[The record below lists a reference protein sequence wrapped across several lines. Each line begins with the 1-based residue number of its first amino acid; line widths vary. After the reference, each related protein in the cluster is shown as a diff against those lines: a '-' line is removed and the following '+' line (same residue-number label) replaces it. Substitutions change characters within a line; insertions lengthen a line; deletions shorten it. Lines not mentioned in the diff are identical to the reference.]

1 MDRCGLGCQER
12 YGDPKLLMS
21 KQKILAKQLI
31 IKNGF
36 SMLEP
41 LLASVI
47 LAIITAG
54 TALMLISAN
63 RLSQNADVVDNS
75 EWNINTDF
83 SAIQRLSRRF
93 TCCSGSCLVQIP
105 TTYGT
110 TKSCA
115 VNNPDDDRYFYPQ
128 LDDTA
133 TTSINE
139 PSAVDTLC
147 NDANN
152 TTFMTPLKTAVDAIA
167 SPSGIIRTT
176 TIKEDHAL
184 EISYSN
190 SVNNQ
195 VRRVAIIVPP
205 MAFWCP

>member
-1 MDRCGLGCQER
+1 MT
-12 YGDPKLLMS
+12 
-21 KQKILAKQLI
+21 KQKILAKQLS

-75 EWNINTDF
+75 EWNINTDL

-105 TTYGT
+105 TNYGS

-128 LDDTA
+128 LDDTS
-133 TTSINE
+133 TTTINE
-139 PSAVDTLC
+139 PNAVDALC
-147 NDANN
+147 NDSNN
-152 TTFMTPLKTAVDAIA
+152 ATFMTPLKTAVDATA

-176 TIKEDHAL
+176 TIKPDHAL
-184 EISYSN
+184 EISYSD
-190 SVNNQ
+190 SANNQ
-195 VRRVAIIVPP
+195 VRRVSLIVPP